1 MNSPANRPA
10 ASAGNGGRVT
20 PPLPGLM
27 TAIVQA
33 RYGGDPAAVLS
44 TGQVPV
50 PQPRPG
56 QVLVRVAAAGVDRG
70 VWHLTTGH
78 PYAIRLGSGITKPKQ
93 PVPWLDFSGTV
104 AAVGEGVTD
113 YAVGASVFGSGTG
126 SYAGYAAAPT
136 SRIFRRPQH
145 LSPVEAAALPVSGCT
160 ALQAVRDHARVTAG
174 SRVLIIGASGGVGSF
189 AVQLAAAAGA
199 EVTAVAR
206 GANRGFVL
214 GLGARDVIDYT
225 REEIDA
231 RGGGYDA
238 VIDIAGNRPLRLLR
252 SVLAARGRLVI
263 VGGEDG
269 GPLFAGLDRQ
279 LRGSLLTPFVSQH
292 LGGMFGRTTSRDL
305 AALVDATGNGT
316 VRPMVSKT
324 YALADAGTALAD
336 LADGRI
342 RGKAVITVEE
352 PGR

>member
-1 MNSPANRPA
+1 MNSPANTPT
-10 ASAGNGGRVT
+10 ASAGNGEGAN
-20 PPLPGLM
+20 PPLPEFM

-33 RYGGDPAAVLS
+33 RYGDNPAEVLS
-44 TGQVPV
+44 PGQMPV

-70 VWHLTTGH
+70 VWHLTTGR
-78 PYAIRLGSGITKPKQ
+78 PYAARLGSGIAKPKH
-93 PVPWLDFSGTV
+93 PVPGLDFAGTV
-104 AAVGEGVTD
+104 AAVGEGVTG
-113 YAVGASVFGSGTG
+113 YAVGDAVFGSGTG
-126 SYAGYAAAPT
+126 AYAGYATAPV
-136 SRIFRRPQH
+136 SRIFHRPQH

-206 GANRGFVL
+206 GANREFVL
-214 GLGARDVIDYT
+214 GLGARDVIDHT

-238 VIDIAGNRPLRLLR
+238 IIDIAGNRPLRLLR
-252 SVLAARGRLVI
+252 SVLAEQGRLVI
-263 VGGEDG
+263 VGGENG
-269 GPLFAGLDRQ
+269 GPLLAGLDRQ

-292 LGGMFGRTTSRDL
+292 LGGMFGRTTSSDL
-305 AALVDATGNGT
+305 AALADAAGNGT
-316 VRPMVSKT
+316 VRPAVSKT
-324 YALADAGTALAD
+324 YALADAGKALAD

-352 PGR
+352 S

>member
-1 MNSPANRPA
+1 
-10 ASAGNGGRVT
+10 
-20 PPLPGLM
+20 M
-27 TAIVQA
+27 TAVVQS
-33 RYGGDPAAVLS
+33 RYGDDPAAVLS
-44 TGQVPV
+44 LGQVPV

-70 VWHLTTGH
+70 VWHLATGR
-78 PYAIRLGSGITKPKQ
+78 PYAARLGIGITKPRQ
-93 PVPWLDFSGTV
+93 PVPGLDFAGTV
-104 AAVGEGVTD
+104 AGIGEGVSG
-113 YAVGASVFGSGTG
+113 YAVGDPVFGSGTG
-126 SYAGYAAAPT
+126 AYASYATAPV
-136 SRIFRRPQH
+136 SRVFHRPQH
-145 LSPVEAAALPVSGCT
+145 LSPVDAAALPVSGCT

-225 REEIDA
+225 REEVDA

-292 LGGMFGRTTSRDL
+292 LGGMFGRTTSSDL
-305 AALVDATGNGT
+305 AVLADAAGNGT
-316 VRPMVSKT
+316 LRSVVSNT
-324 YALADAGTALAD
+324 YALADAGTALSD
-336 LADGRI
+336 LADGRV
-342 RGKAVITVEE
+342 RGKAVITVAE
-352 PGR
+352 PGSKSAETADHPGESSPH